1 MQLLDYISNK
11 GYGKD
16 LDLDNDINLES
27 FIASARLCDT
37 RSDVTITLVGSS
49 QTVTVGDEYYLTV
62 DGNSSSATTVSGIV
76 SSKEVVEEQPKVT
89 FADVSGKF

>member
-1 MQLLDYISNK
+1 MRS
-11 GYGKD
+11 
-16 LDLDNDINLES
+16 
-27 FIASARLCDT
+27 

-76 SSKEVVEEQPKVT
+76 ASKEVVDGNTRVT
-89 FADVSGKF
+89 FTDVWENSQEVGITIQIMF